1 MFLKTIQ
8 NINIIFFYKKLI
20 CQQRRRH
27 NRIGPIFTAF
37 NNLII
42 LDPPALYHPEGEYLK
57 GLVLYVE

>member
-8 NINIIFFYKKLI
+8 NINIIFFLQKANMSTA
-20 CQQRRRH
+20 RRH
-27 NRIGPIFTAF
+27 NCIGPIFTVF
-37 NNLII
+37 NKLII